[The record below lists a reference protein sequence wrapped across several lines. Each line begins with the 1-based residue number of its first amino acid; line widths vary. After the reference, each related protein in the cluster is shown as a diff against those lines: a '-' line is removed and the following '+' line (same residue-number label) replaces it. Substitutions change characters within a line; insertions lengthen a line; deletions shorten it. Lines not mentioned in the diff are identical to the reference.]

1 MTVTKH
7 KKNQVRAKKPAP
19 KKPVQKK
26 VSPAKAT
33 SVKKP
38 VQKKVAHAKATSVKK
53 SIQKEGSSRK
63 VAVPLKKKSP
73 VVVAPPQG
81 QKKAPVPVARTT
93 QAVVRKDVIPLAT
106 KPSALTCPLVLDGIV
121 VAEDFS
127 TRDCFSCDEFDC
139 RFYSA
144 EERSGPLG
152 SRLFAGEEEGDEDL
166 EDAELFGFERGEGDS
181 DQWGDEDEK

>member
-7 KKNQVRAKKPAP
+7 KKTQARASKPAP

-26 VSPAKAT
+26 VAP
-33 SVKKP
+33 
-38 VQKKVAHAKATSVKK
+38 AKATSVKK
-53 SIQKEGSSRK
+53 SIQKPGVSRK
-63 VAVPLKKKSP
+63 IAAPLKKKSP
-73 VVVAPPQG
+73 VVVAPPQV
-81 QKKAPVPVARTT
+81 QKKAPVSVARTT

-121 VAEDFS
+121 LAIDFS
-127 TRDCFSCDEFDC
+127 PRDCFSCDEFDC

-152 SRLFAGEEEGDEDL
+152 SRLFAGDEEGEEDL
-166 EDAELFGFERGEGDS
+166 DDAELFGFERGEGDS

>member
-7 KKNQVRAKKPAP
+7 KKNQARAKKPAP

-26 VSPAKAT
+26 VAPAKAT

-38 VQKKVAHAKATSVKK
+38 VQKKVVPAKATSVKK
-53 SIQKEGSSRK
+53 
-63 VAVPLKKKSP
+63 P
-73 VVVAPPQG
+73 V
-81 QKKAPVPVARTT
+81 QKKVPVPVVRTT
-93 QAVVRKDVIPLAT
+93 QAVVRKDVIPLAA

>member
-7 KKNQVRAKKPAP
+7 KKPQARARKVAI
-19 KKPVQKK
+19 KKPVE
-26 VSPAKAT
+26 
-33 SVKKP
+33 
-38 VQKKVAHAKATSVKK
+38 KKVAVAKAASPKKLVKK
-53 SIQKEGSSRK
+53 AGVARK
-63 VAVPLKKKSP
+63 ITAPLKKKSSVAASRLQVQRKVP
-73 VVVAPPQG
+73 TSVV
-81 QKKAPVPVARTT
+81 RTP

-121 VAEDFS
+121 LAVDFS
-127 TRDCFSCDEFDC
+127 SRDCFACDEFDC

-181 DQWGDEDEK
+181 DPWGDEDEK

>member
-1 MTVTKH
+1 MTVTQH
-7 KKNQVRAKKPAP
+7 KKNQDRARKTVT

-26 VSPAKAT
+26 VGAAKVTSPKK
-33 SVKKP
+33 SVKK
-38 VQKKVAHAKATSVKK
+38 K
-53 SIQKEGSSRK
+53 K
-63 VAVPLKKKSP
+63 VAVP
-73 VVVAPPQG
+73 VV
-81 QKKAPVPVARTT
+81 RTT

-121 VAEDFS
+121 LAVDFS
-127 TRDCFSCDEFDC
+127 PRDCFSCDEFDC

-166 EDAELFGFERGEGDS
+166 EEAELFGFERGEGDS

>member
-1 MTVTKH
+1 MTITKH
-7 KKNQVRAKKPAP
+7 KKTQARASKMAT

-26 VSPAKAT
+26 LASAKAT
-33 SVKKP
+33 SPKK
-38 VQKKVAHAKATSVKK
+38 SVKK
-53 SIQKEGSSRK
+53 TGAVRKIAAPLQKKTPAAVSRSH
-63 VAVPLKKKSP
+63 V
-73 VVVAPPQG
+73 
-81 QKKAPVPVARTT
+81 QKKAPLPVVRSI

-121 VAEDFS
+121 LAVDFLP
-127 TRDCFSCDEFDC
+127 RDCFSCDEFDC

-152 SRLFAGEEEGDEDL
+152 SRLFAGEEDGEEDL

>member
-7 KKNQVRAKKPAP
+7 KKPQARVRKTVT

-26 VSPAKAT
+26 VVVSKAT
-33 SVKKP
+33 SPKK
-38 VQKKVAHAKATSVKK
+38 SVKK
-53 SIQKEGSSRK
+53 AEAVRK
-63 VAVPLKKKSP
+63 IAAPLKKKTSVVAARPQVQKKGAVP
-73 VVVAPPQG
+73 VV
-81 QKKAPVPVARTT
+81 RTT

-121 VAEDFS
+121 LAVDFS
-127 TRDCFSCDEFDC
+127 PRDCFSCDEFDC

-166 EDAELFGFERGEGDS
+166 EEAELFGFERGEGDS

>member
-7 KKNQVRAKKPAP
+7 KKPQARARKAVT

-26 VSPAKAT
+26 VVAAKAMSLKK
-33 SVKKP
+33 SVKKAG
-38 VQKKVAHAKATSVKK
+38 VA
-53 SIQKEGSSRK
+53 RK
-63 VAVPLKKKSP
+63 IAAPLKKKTS
-73 VVVAPPQG
+73 VVESRPQAHTKEAVAVARPQI
-81 QKKAPVPVARTT
+81 QKKAPVSVVRTT

-106 KPSALTCPLVLDGIV
+106 KPNALTCPLVLDGIV
-121 VAEDFS
+121 LAVDFS
-127 TRDCFSCDEFDC
+127 PRDCFSCDEFDC

-166 EDAELFGFERGEGDS
+166 EEAELFGFERGEGDS